1 MGNYKVTIIMYHYV
15 RDLKNSRYPSIKG
28 LDLSLFIEQLNYLQ
42 KYYNVITIE
51 QLIYSIESK
60 AKLPLKSA
68 LLTFD
73 DAYID
78 QFNTVF
84 PILYNR
90 KIQGS
95 FYVPA
100 KTILNHLVLDV
111 NKIHFIIAS
120 VSDIATLI
128 KKTFNELNKYR
139 KEYQLKINEFYF
151 EKLAIA
157 NRMDS
162 KEIIFFKRLLQ
173 KELPE
178 SLRKKIIDKLFE
190 EFVGIDEEAF
200 SRELYMN
207 KEQIMCMIQN
217 GMHIGNHGFD
227 HYWLNSLTEEKQR
240 EEIIKGNNFLKEM
253 GVNMNNWTMS
263 YPYGAYNK
271 SLINILKEYNCKL
284 GLATNVE
291 IADISKNNRFE
302 LPRLDTND
310 IPKESKSEVNRWY
323 AIG

>member
-42 KYYNVITIE
+42 KYYNVITME

-78 QFNTVF
+78 HFNTVF

-178 SLRKKIIDKLFE
+178 SLRKKIIVKLFE

-271 SLINILKEYNCKL
+271 SLINILKEYNCRL

-291 IADISKNNRFE
+291 MADISKNNRFE

-310 IPKESKSEVNRWY
+310 LPKDSSSELNKWFVK
-323 AIG
+323 G